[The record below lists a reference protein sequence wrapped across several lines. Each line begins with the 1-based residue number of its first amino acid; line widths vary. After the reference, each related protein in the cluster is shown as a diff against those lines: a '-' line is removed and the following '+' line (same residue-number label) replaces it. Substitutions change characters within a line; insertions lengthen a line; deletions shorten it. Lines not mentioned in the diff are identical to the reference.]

1 MNIRTLT
8 ECLDTKL
15 KTEAFEYEFDDEL
28 DYIMDDDSLSDEEK
42 EQAISDLY
50 NKYNIDESWSDEDI
64 SSIPFS
70 ELISGNWFG
79 AKESDYGG
87 TVDKSFF
94 SKWGDTEDTKY
105 SDEDP
110 ESLDEDWDDD
120 YYDEDKYSLVGQDGN
135 AFALMGYTAKCM
147 KECGLRDEIEKM
159 REEAMSSDYNNL
171 ISVCDSYVQKCNDI
185 ARDM

>member
-42 EQAISDLY
+42 EQAIKDLY
-50 NKYNIDESWSDEDI
+50 NKYNIDEGWSDEDI

-94 SKWGDTEDTKY
+94 SKWGDTEDTKF

-110 ESLDEDWDDD
+110 ESLNEDISKDKVQEALQILIDNGVDEDVADTVLQ
-120 YYDEDKYSLVGQDGN
+120 EIGH
-135 AFALMGYTAKCM
+135 ALLDT
-147 KECGLRDEIEKM
+147 EPFLELFNQLFPE
-159 REEAMSSDYNNL
+159 
-171 ISVCDSYVQKCNDI
+171 
-185 ARDM
+185 